1 MKGKPLEKKLRI
13 YGYVV
18 IFLLALLGARL
29 AVVQLFNNESYQTQA
44 KENRIRLLPKHK
56 LVKKGEF
63 PFRVFSRL
71 FHHQS

>member
-44 KENRIRLLPKHK
+44 KKT
-56 LVKKGEF
+56 EF
-63 PFRVFSRL
+63 ACYR
-71 FHHQS
+71 